1 MLPNAA
7 YSIPNANPTRQT
19 RLGTT
24 FAVAVYLLALVASV
38 AGFVLSYWAA
48 GLGLAI
54 ALGIAYLSG
63 AVAAIL
69 IIGLSLC
76 VKTKAKT
83 GILRF
88 LTTK

>member
-1 MLPNAA
+1 L
-7 YSIPNANPTRQT
+7 
-19 RLGTT
+19 
-24 FAVAVYLLALVASV
+24 AVAVYLLALVASV

-54 ALGIAYLSG
+54 ALGIGYLSG

-69 IIGLSLC
+69 IIGVSLC
-76 VKTKAKT
+76 LKTREKT
-83 GILRF
+83 GIWRF